1 MRDSAVPAPGLVLH
15 HTPQVS
21 KIEFFD
27 LNVSE
32 DIAIIAMLRIDSFGS
47 SFASWTIGSLHSGL
61 GASTPD
67 PAYRGP
73 ALQRSARNSQVHA

>member
-1 MRDSAVPAPGLVLH
+1 MGYSCRPMPGLVLH

-61 GASTPD
+61 GCIYPRPCLSRAGVAT
-67 PAYRGP
+67 
-73 ALQRSARNSQVHA
+73 